1 MVIFKILCN
10 IKEAFWLF
18 CDEMELLAAVWGY
31 PSPENLLV
39 LLMRSS
45 QITDFRVGIQHEDLG
60 TLSINNKPYC
70 QTSVLVYLPQISFQW
85 ATPRSRCEGLE
96 GMRMGQCFPLAGLAA
111 ASSEKRPLATSSGK
125 RWGRG
130 QQHPGWWR
138 SGPPKTQTKPRAR
151 PLSGCQVSYS
161 ALWSSTWKVDL
172 TFREIA
178 ASK

>member
-1 MVIFKILCN
+1 MILSCWRQCGVP
-10 IKEAFWLF
+10 IPWKHSRAFHT
-18 CDEMELLAAVWGY
+18 ELPNYRFQGWCPTWG
-31 PSPENLLV
+31 PQGNLCH
-39 LLMRSS
+39 STTNH
-45 QITDFRVGIQHEDLG
+45 IIQH
-60 TLSINNKPYC
+60 
-70 QTSVLVYLPQISFQW
+70 SVPAVYLPQISSQW

-138 SGPPKTQTKPRAR
+138 SGPPKNRPKPRAR
-151 PLSGCQVSYS
+151 PLSGCQVSYL

-172 TFREIA
+172 
-178 ASK
+178 